1 MSGRPQKH
9 PDYDAAEVLT
19 DLIEDV
25 TDSYNSHED
34 DVPNKPIKRVAEE
47 FNITPLKVRKLLI
60 TGGAYKTPISESV
73 LALFREGKKIAEIQ
87 EATGLSRA
95 SVHSYLPYS
104 KGVYKAS
111 EISTDAERVRLYRM
125 RKAALKDLST
135 DTLWEAVTHYAG
147 FPFHTAKGLKFT
159 YTIRGNEMFVDRKDK
174 SITRATVELAYQ
186 KAIRKTIT
194 GPKQL
199 GTFGASY
206 LYPMFVR
213 FGVIKTD
220 TGKGQTSMFGND
232 HDNTLTEAIN
242 DEIGKFNQ

>member
-1 MSGRPQKH
+1 MIGRPLKH

-19 DLIEDV
+19 DLIEAV

-47 FNITPLKVRKLLI
+47 FSITPLKVRKLLI
-60 TGGAYKTPISESV
+60 TGGAYKTPISEAV
-73 LALFREGKKIAEIQ
+73 LVLFREGKTIARIQ
-87 EATGLSRA
+87 EVTGLSRA

-111 EISTDAERVRLYRM
+111 EISTDAERVRLYRI
-125 RKAALKDLST
+125 RRAALKDLSS
-135 DTLWEAVTHYAG
+135 DTLWQAVTLYAG
-147 FPFHTAKGLKFT
+147 FPFHTAKGLKFA
-159 YTIRGNEMFVDRKDK
+159 YTVRGNEMFVDRKDK
-174 SITRATVELAYQ
+174 SITRATVDLAYQ
-186 KAIRKTIT
+186 KAVSMPIT

-213 FGVIKTD
+213 FGIIAASRLSEDPIT
-220 TGKGQTSMFGND
+220 TSQMNLFG
-232 HDNTLTEAIN
+232 E
-242 DEIGKFNQ
+242 E